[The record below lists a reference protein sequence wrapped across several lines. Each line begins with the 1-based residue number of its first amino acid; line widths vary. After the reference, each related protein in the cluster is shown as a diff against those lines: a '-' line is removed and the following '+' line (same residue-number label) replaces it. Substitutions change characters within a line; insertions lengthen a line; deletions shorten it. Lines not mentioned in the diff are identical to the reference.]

1 MIMRVMY
8 LLTFGV
14 LYTLSLL
21 PLRIL
26 YLLSDVLC
34 LLAYRVVGYRRRL
47 VRQHLR
53 DSFPGRTDHQ
63 LTAIEHGFY
72 AWFCDYIVETV
83 KLFSMSP
90 RQMRR
95 RMVFKGTDKLSEAV
109 DRGQSC
115 GVYLGHFCN
124 WEWITSLPLWVSPKG
139 LCTQIYHPLEN
150 PEFDKLFLGL
160 RSRFGGVSIPMA
172 ETLRRIAAYRSRKQ
186 PIIMGYISDQIPFW
200 NNIHHWLTF
209 LNHDT
214 PVLTGS
220 EKIIRATGQATFYAD
235 VRRIRRGYYECTFV
249 PMTMHPEETH
259 EWQLTDQY
267 FSLLEASIRRQP
279 ECYLWTHN
287 RWKRTHEEYNLR
299 LDPKTGRV
307 NITDSIEDI
316 KRRKGLL

>member
-53 DSFPGRTDHQ
+53 DSFPGRTDRQ
-63 LTAIEHGFY
+63 LAAIEHGFY

-115 GVYLGHFCN
+115 GVYLG
-124 WEWITSLPLWVSPKG
+124 TS
-139 LCTQIYHPLEN
+139 
-150 PEFDKLFLGL
+150 
-160 RSRFGGVSIPMA
+160 A
-172 ETLRRIAAYRSRKQ
+172 
-186 PIIMGYISDQIPFW
+186 
-200 NNIHHWLTF
+200 
-209 LNHDT
+209 
-214 PVLTGS
+214 TGS
-220 EKIIRATGQATFYAD
+220 GLPRYPCGCRPRGC
-235 VRRIRRGYYECTFV
+235 VRRYTI
-249 PMTMHPEETH
+249 P
-259 EWQLTDQY
+259 
-267 FSLLEASIRRQP
+267 
-279 ECYLWTHN
+279 
-287 RWKRTHEEYNLR
+287 
-299 LDPKTGRV
+299 
-307 NITDSIEDI
+307 
-316 KRRKGLL
+316 